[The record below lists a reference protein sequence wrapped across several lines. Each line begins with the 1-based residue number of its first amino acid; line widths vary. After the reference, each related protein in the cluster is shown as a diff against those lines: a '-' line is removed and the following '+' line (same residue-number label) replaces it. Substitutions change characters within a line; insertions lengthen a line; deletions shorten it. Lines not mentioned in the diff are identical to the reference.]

1 MSLFSPQKRLI
12 FRYLP
17 FILRSNIRRE
27 NKQEE
32 STVHLLFSVYLD
44 GNDGRKR
51 KRFISKTCVE
61 PQLVSA
67 CNRAGS
73 LHDVYSSHGRH
84 GIFIVLEAI
93 ESLVSSSFT
102 SPACIELC
110 SPQFGWN
117 KMDGNLVP
125 DGSLISFQEYLGLIL
140 ICRAKSK

>member
-67 CNRAGS
+67 CKDRYTTCIRATADTEFS
-73 LHDVYSSHGRH
+73 LFSKPSKASFRVRLLPPH
-84 GIFIVLEAI
+84 
-93 ESLVSSSFT
+93 VSNSV
-102 SPACIELC
+102 PRNL
-110 SPQFGWN
+110 
-117 KMDGNLVP
+117 DGTKWME
-125 DGSLISFQEYLGLIL
+125 IWFQTDL
-140 ICRAKSK
+140 

>member
-67 CNRAGS
+67 CNRGGS

-84 GIFIVLEAI
+84 GIFIVLEA
-93 ESLVSSSFT
+93 SFRVRLLPPHVSNSV
-102 SPACIELC
+102 PRNL
-110 SPQFGWN
+110 
-117 KMDGNLVP
+117 DGTKWME
-125 DGSLISFQEYLGLIL
+125 IWFQTDL
-140 ICRAKSK
+140 